1 MAYLDYGI
9 IGGGIAGLS
18 LAINLN
24 QRGYRVKIY
33 SHRKTLD
40 DENPP
45 YASLNP
51 KYGIE
56 TIVLNE
62 LTYKALQY
70 ALHFYPQ
77 FLPTT
82 DFAFHGLH
90 RLDDQSDL
98 ESRFTRILKNNPFL
112 KNEMILE
119 KSKSIGNH
127 SSIFFK
133 TAGWIRTGK
142 LFQLNQIPLKEISI
156 DHIEN
161 NGHQIKLYSQKQMVG
176 EHECIILCNP
186 QTLNRFSE
194 REIFNEHFSGS
205 ITIGKHQS
213 QHQSNIT
220 KDGYILFDGDNFSSG
235 SSYYK
240 SIYSETLD
248 PESEKKTLQKKIGW
262 FHDKQ
267 LICPDVNVWS
277 GDRYTTKQRRPY
289 VGKMLKQVN
298 NQIEFKWY
306 DNVFI
311 NTFYGSKGFSFAPF
325 LSELLIDLMLNQTKN
340 EDVKF
345 LNYLNPYQNN
355 IKGLSK
361 SKLKGFYY
369 V

>member
-1 MAYLDYGI
+1 
-9 IGGGIAGLS
+9 
-18 LAINLN
+18 
-24 QRGYRVKIY
+24 
-33 SHRKTLD
+33 
-40 DENPP
+40 
-45 YASLNP
+45 
-51 KYGIE
+51 
-56 TIVLNE
+56 
-62 LTYKALQY
+62 
-70 ALHFYPQ
+70 
-77 FLPTT
+77 
-82 DFAFHGLH
+82 
-90 RLDDQSDL
+90 
-98 ESRFTRILKNNPFL
+98 
-112 KNEMILE
+112 MILE

-194 REIFNEHFSGS
+194 CEIFNEHFSGS

-235 SSYYK
+235 SSYHK
-240 SIYSETLD
+240 SIDSETLD
-248 PESEKKTLQKKIGW
+248 PESEKKSLQKKTDW
-262 FHDKQ
+262 FYDKQ
-267 LICPDVNVWS
+267 LICPDMNVWS

-289 VGKMLKQVN
+289 VGKMLRQVN

-306 DNVFI
+306 DNIFI